1 MLMETINPERDRVAQ
16 VTVACGVLAT
26 VAVIFR
32 FVARWR
38 SKASFAADDWWMVA
52 SLIPSYSMLAVGSIS
67 LFVVLVVPTQAD
79 GCSDH
84 EWWRWSAR

>member
-1 MLMETINPERDRVAQ
+1 METINPARDRIAQ
-16 VTVACGVLAT
+16 VTVACGILAT

-67 LFVVLVVPTQAD
+67 PFVDSALFTPAD

-84 EWWRWSAR
+84 EWWRWPAR